1 MTVLELER
9 TERIAGKSAAT
20 LKVEIDGKAYLMIAG
35 SSYMTVIAGQS
46 WIDAGPRRS
55 MGRTFHALADLRNH
69 YKRHGAILAEL
80 CGDFGPWKN
89 SAE

>member
-9 TERIAGKSAAT
+9 TERVEGQSAAT
-20 LKVEIDGKAYLMIAG
+20 LKVQIADKVYLLIAG
-35 SSYMTVIAGQS
+35 TSYITVIAGQS

-55 MGRTFHALADLRNH
+55 MGRTFHAVDDLRTH

-80 CGDFGPWKN
+80 CGDFGPWKK